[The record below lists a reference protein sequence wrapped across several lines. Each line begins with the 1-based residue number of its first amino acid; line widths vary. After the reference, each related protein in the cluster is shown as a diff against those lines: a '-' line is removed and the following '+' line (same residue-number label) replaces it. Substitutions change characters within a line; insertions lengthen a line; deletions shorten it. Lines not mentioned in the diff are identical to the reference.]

1 MKTEYGDNHMC
12 MNLSS
17 EGSQEE
23 QVQSAA
29 MDLGASSY
37 NLEFSNS
44 SVACFNYTA
53 LELTITDLRKNPY
66 YVSVSTE
73 KTPFSYFL
81 LVYYRFY
88 W

>member
-1 MKTEYGDNHMC
+1 MKTEYEDNHVC

-17 EGSQEE
+17 DGSQEE

-29 MDLGASSY
+29 MDLGASSHI
-37 NLEFSNS
+37 LQFSNS

-53 LELTITDLRKNPY
+53 LQLTITDLRKNPY

-73 KTPFSYFL
+73 IKPFS
-81 LVYYRFY
+81 
-88 W
+88 